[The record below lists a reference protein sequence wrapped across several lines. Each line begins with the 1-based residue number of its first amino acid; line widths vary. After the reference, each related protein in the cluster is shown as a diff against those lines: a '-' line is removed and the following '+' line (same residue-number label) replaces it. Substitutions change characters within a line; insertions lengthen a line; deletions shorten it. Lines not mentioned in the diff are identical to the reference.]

1 MAILKSKAAKAAA
14 TTLAAAETSVN
25 TANSGTAS
33 VSTLPVVPRTA
44 TADWSIADLS
54 AIYTEYRTSLV
65 SQARRMLRVDAD
77 ANEVVQ
83 EAFLKF
89 MLAAPDLDTTE
100 RAVAYLRASVNNLS
114 LNVIRARGDRPNLVA
129 LDAETT
135 QERLNEIANE
145 NHVDIDTTITAAED
159 AAIIREALSRLTS
172 DQRTALVMWEM
183 EGRSTEEIAT
193 ALNTTPANVRHIVT
207 RARQSMVRVLSEWV
221 VDETTGATALD
232 SLSNTY
238 KKAAELAQKSSKA
251 ALSLVLVLTAFLGF
265 NSMTGREGAIAPLT
279 TLTTQ
284 QEVIA
289 PVAPITDAPAV
300 VVSPSA
306 STAANAAA
314 NSLESAAKKSF
325 GMVAGVDIKTG
336 KLNFAGLDKDGIPTG
351 FTVTDASKVIGK
363 LSFNKTA
370 LPTMTENGM
379 IVSVPAITANAST
392 GPNVL
397 LAQTIKVDG
406 TGTTYEVSPSVGIA
420 GNWAPLLLSSTNTVF
435 DRLTNGNYLMTST
448 MTVDST
454 IAIDFV
460 IPTGARGS
468 DLTSAPKTIITR
480 ILLNPAKSQILAQA
494 IFISEPIT
502 KAAK

>member
-14 TTLAAAETSVN
+14 TTLADAATSV
-25 TANSGTAS
+25 TPA
-33 VSTLPVVPRTA
+33 LPVVPRTA
-44 TADWSIADLS
+44 TSDWSIADLS

-65 SQARRMLRVDAD
+65 SQARRMLRDETD

-100 RAVAYLRASVNNLS
+100 RAVAYLRASVNNLA

-129 LDAETT
+129 LDADTT

-183 EGRSTEEIAT
+183 EGRSTEEIAA
-193 ALNTTPANVRHIVT
+193 ALNTTPANVRHVVA

-238 KKAAELAQKSSKA
+238 KKAAELAQKSSKV
-251 ALSLVLVLTAFLGF
+251 ALSLILVVTAFLGF
-265 NSMTGREGAIAPLT
+265 NSMSGREGALTPIA
-279 TLTTQ
+279 TQ
-284 QEVIA
+284 Q
-289 PVAPITDAPAV
+289 DV
-300 VVSPSA
+300 VVATAPQVSTPSAVPSAVPSA
-306 STAANAAA
+306 SASASSTPA
-314 NSLESAAKKSF
+314 LETQAKKSF

-336 KLNFAGLDKDGIPTG
+336 KLTFAGLDKDGIPTG
-351 FTVTDASKVIGK
+351 FTVTDSSKVVGK
-363 LSFNKTA
+363 LFLNKNA
-370 LPTMTENGM
+370 VPTMTEGGM
-379 IVSVPAITANAST
+379 VLSVPAITANNST

-397 LAQTIKVDG
+397 VSQTIKVDG
-406 TGTTYEVSPSVGIA
+406 TGTTYEAAPSVGIA
-420 GNWAPLLLSSTNTVF
+420 GSWTPLTLSSTNTVI
-435 DRLTNGNYLMTST
+435 DRLSNGNYLVTST
-448 MTVDST
+448 MTVESAVGIDYT
-454 IAIDFV
+454 VAI
-460 IPTGARGS
+460 GAPRGY
-468 DLTSAPKTIITR
+468 DLTAAPKTITTR
-480 ILLNPAKSQILAQA
+480 LVLNPGKTQILAQA

-502 KAAK
+502 AKAAK

>member
-14 TTLAAAETSVN
+14 ATLADSAQTATSV
-25 TANSGTAS
+25 TPA
-33 VSTLPVVPRTA
+33 LPVVPRTA
-44 TADWSIADLS
+44 TSDWSIADLS

-65 SQARRMLRVDAD
+65 SQARRMLRDETD

-100 RAVAYLRASVNNLS
+100 RAVAYLRASVNNLA

-129 LDAETT
+129 LDSDTT

-183 EGRSTEEIAT
+183 EGRTTEEIAA
-193 ALNTTPANVRHIVT
+193 ALNTTPANVRHVVA

-238 KKAAELAQKSSKA
+238 KKAAELAQKSSKV
-251 ALSLVLVLTAFLGF
+251 ALSLILVVTAFLGF
-265 NSMTGREGAIAPLT
+265 NSMSGRDGALT
-279 TLTTQ
+279 PVATQ
-284 QEVIA
+284 QDVVTA
-289 PVAPITDAPAV
+289 PQDSTPSTV
-300 VVSPSA
+300 PSA
-306 STAANAAA
+306 SASASESAAA
-314 NSLESAAKKSF
+314 TPLESQAKKSF

-351 FTVTDASKVIGK
+351 FTVTDATKTLGK
-363 LSFNKTA
+363 LFYNKNTV
-370 LPTMTENGM
+370 PTMTKTGM
-379 IVSVPAITANAST
+379 SLSALAITANNAT
-392 GPNVL
+392 GPNIL

-406 TGTTYEVSPSVGIA
+406 TGTTYEAEPAVGIA
-420 GNWAPLLLSSTNTVF
+420 GNWTPLILDSTKTVI
-435 DRLTNGNYLMTST
+435 DRLSDGNYLVTST
-448 MTVDST
+448 MTVESVLDVEYT
-454 IAIDFV
+454 TPII
-460 IPTGARGS
+460 ARGY
-468 DLTSAPKTIITR
+468 DLTAAPKTITTR
-480 ILLNPAKSQILAQA
+480 LVLNPGKTQILAQA
-494 IFISEPIT
+494 IYISEPLLA

>member
-14 TTLAAAETSVN
+14 TTLADAATSV
-25 TANSGTAS
+25 TPA
-33 VSTLPVVPRTA
+33 LPVVPRTA
-44 TADWSIADLS
+44 TSDWSIADLS

-65 SQARRMLRVDAD
+65 SQARRMLRDETD

-100 RAVAYLRASVNNLS
+100 RAVAYLRASVNNLA

-129 LDAETT
+129 LDADTT

-183 EGRSTEEIAT
+183 EGRSTEEIAA
-193 ALNTTPANVRHIVT
+193 ALNTTPANVRHVVA

-238 KKAAELAQKSSKA
+238 KKAAELAQKSSKV
-251 ALSLVLVLTAFLGF
+251 ALSLILVVTAFLGF
-265 NSMTGREGAIAPLT
+265 NSMTGREGALTPIA
-279 TLTTQ
+279 TQ
-284 QEVIA
+284 QDVVASA
-289 PVAPITDAPAV
+289 PQ
-300 VVSPSA
+300 VSTPSTLPSA
-306 STAANAAA
+306 AASASATATPA
-314 NSLESAAKKSF
+314 LESQAKKSF

-336 KLNFAGLDKDGIPTG
+336 KLAFAGLDKDGIPTG
-351 FTVTDASKVIGK
+351 FTVTDASKVVGK
-363 LSFNKTA
+363 LFLNKNA
-370 LPTMTENGM
+370 VPTMTEGGM
-379 IVSVPAITANAST
+379 ILSVPAITANNAT
-392 GPNVL
+392 GPNIL
-397 LAQTIKVDG
+397 LSQTIKVDG
-406 TGTTYEVSPSVGIA
+406 TGTTYEAAPSVGIA
-420 GNWAPLLLSSTNTVF
+420 GSWTPLILSSTNTVI
-435 DRLTNGNYLMTST
+435 DRLSNGNYLVTST
-448 MTVDST
+448 MTVDSVVDIDFT
-454 IAIDFV
+454 IA
-460 IPTGARGS
+460 TGVRGY
-468 DLTSAPKTIITR
+468 DLTAAPKTITTR
-480 ILLNPAKSQILAQA
+480 LVLNPGKTQILAQA

-502 KAAK
+502 AKAAK

>member
-14 TTLAAAETSVN
+14 TTLADAATSV
-25 TANSGTAS
+25 TPA
-33 VSTLPVVPRTA
+33 LPVVPRTA
-44 TADWSIADLS
+44 TSDWSIADLS

-65 SQARRMLRVDAD
+65 SQARRMLRDETD

-100 RAVAYLRASVNNLS
+100 RAVAYLRASVNNLA

-183 EGRSTEEIAT
+183 EGRSTEEIAA
-193 ALNTTPANVRHIVT
+193 ALNTTPANVRHVVA

-221 VDETTGATALD
+221 VDEKTGATALD
-232 SLSNTY
+232 SLSTTY
-238 KKAAELAQKSSKA
+238 KKAAELAQKSSKV
-251 ALSLVLVLTAFLGF
+251 ALSLILVVTAFLGF
-265 NSMTGREGAIAPLT
+265 NSMTGREGALTPIAT
-279 TLTTQ
+279 RQ
-284 QEVIA
+284 DVVA
-289 PVAPITDAPAV
+289 AVAPQ
-300 VVSPSA
+300 VSTPSTLPTAAASA
-306 STAANAAA
+306 SATPA
-314 NSLESAAKKSF
+314 LESQAKKSF

-336 KLNFAGLDKDGIPTG
+336 KLAFAGLDKDGIPTG
-351 FTVTDASKVIGK
+351 FTVTDASKVVGK
-363 LSFNKTA
+363 LFLNKNA
-370 LPTMTENGM
+370 VPTMTEGGM
-379 IVSVPAITANAST
+379 LLSVPAITANNAT

-397 LAQTIKVDG
+397 LSQTIKVDG
-406 TGTTYEVSPSVGIA
+406 TGTTYEAAPSVGIA
-420 GNWAPLLLSSTNTVF
+420 GSWTPLILSSTNTVI
-435 DRLTNGNYLMTST
+435 DRLSNGNYLVTST
-448 MTVDST
+448 MTVDSV
-454 IAIDFV
+454 IGIDFK
-460 IPTGARGS
+460 IATGIRGY
-468 DLTSAPKTIITR
+468 DLTAAPKTITTR
-480 ILLNPAKSQILAQA
+480 LVLNPGKTQILAQA

-502 KAAK
+502 AKAAK

>member
-14 TTLAAAETSVN
+14 TTLADAATSV
-25 TANSGTAS
+25 TPA
-33 VSTLPVVPRTA
+33 LPVVPRTA
-44 TADWSIADLS
+44 TSDWSIADLS

-65 SQARRMLRVDAD
+65 SQARRMLRDETD

-100 RAVAYLRASVNNLS
+100 RAVAYLRASVNNLA

-129 LDAETT
+129 LDADTT
-135 QERLNEIANE
+135 QERLAEIANE

-183 EGRSTEEIAT
+183 EGRSTEEIAA
-193 ALNTTPANVRHIVT
+193 ALNTTPANVRHVVA

-238 KKAAELAQKSSKA
+238 KKAAELAQKSSKV
-251 ALSLVLVLTAFLGF
+251 ALSLILVVTAFLGF
-265 NSMTGREGAIAPLT
+265 NSMTGREGALTPIA
-279 TLTTQ
+279 TQ
-284 QEVIA
+284 QDVVVA
-289 PVAPITDAPAV
+289 VAPQ
-300 VVSPSA
+300 VSTPSTLPSA
-306 STAANAAA
+306 AASASATPA
-314 NSLESAAKKSF
+314 LESQAKKSF

-336 KLNFAGLDKDGIPTG
+336 KLAFAGLDKDGIPTG
-351 FTVTDASKVIGK
+351 FTVTDASKVVGK
-363 LSFNKTA
+363 LFLNKNA
-370 LPTMTENGM
+370 APTMTEGGM
-379 IVSVPAITANAST
+379 VLSVPAITANNAT

-397 LAQTIKVDG
+397 LSQTIKVDG
-406 TGTTYEVSPSVGIA
+406 TGTTYEGSPSVGIA
-420 GNWAPLLLSSTNTVF
+420 GSWTPLIISSANTVI
-435 DRLTNGNYLMTST
+435 DRLSNGNYLITST
-448 MTVDST
+448 MTVESVIDSDFI
-454 IAIDFV
+454 IA
-460 IPTGARGS
+460 TGVRGY
-468 DLTSAPKTIITR
+468 DLTEAPKTITTR
-480 ILLNPAKSQILAQA
+480 LVLNPGKTQILAQA

-502 KAAK
+502 AKAAK

>member
-14 TTLAAAETSVN
+14 TTLADAATSV
-25 TANSGTAS
+25 TPA
-33 VSTLPVVPRTA
+33 LPVVPRTA
-44 TADWSIADLS
+44 TSDWSIADLS

-65 SQARRMLRVDAD
+65 SQARRMLRDETD

-100 RAVAYLRASVNNLS
+100 RAVAYLRASVNNLA

-129 LDAETT
+129 LDADTT

-183 EGRSTEEIAT
+183 EGRSTEEIAA
-193 ALNTTPANVRHIVT
+193 ALNTTPANVRHVVA

-238 KKAAELAQKSSKA
+238 KKAAELAQKSSKV
-251 ALSLVLVLTAFLGF
+251 ALSLILVVTAFLGF
-265 NSMTGREGAIAPLT
+265 NSMTGREGALTPIA
-279 TLTTQ
+279 TQ
-284 QEVIA
+284 QDVVTT
-289 PVAPITDAPAV
+289 VAPQVSTPSTPAITSTVPSAAA
-300 VVSPSA
+300 SASA
-306 STAANAAA
+306 STAATP
-314 NSLESAAKKSF
+314 LESQAKKSF

-336 KLNFAGLDKDGIPTG
+336 KLSFAGLDKDGIPTG
-351 FTVTDASKVIGK
+351 FTVTDASKVVGK
-363 LSFNKTA
+363 LFLNKNA
-370 LPTMTENGM
+370 APTMTEGGM
-379 IVSVPAITANAST
+379 LLSVPAITANNAT
-392 GPNVL
+392 GPNIL
-397 LAQTIKVDG
+397 LSQTIKVDG
-406 TGTTYEVSPSVGIA
+406 TGTTYEPAPSVGIA
-420 GNWAPLLLSSTNTVF
+420 GSWTPLILSSTNTVI
-435 DRLTNGNYLMTST
+435 DRLSNGNYLVTST
-448 MTVDST
+448 MTVESAVGIDYT
-454 IAIDFV
+454 VAI
-460 IPTGARGS
+460 GAPRGY
-468 DLTSAPKTIITR
+468 DLVAAPKTITTR
-480 ILLNPAKSQILAQA
+480 LVLNPGKTQILAQA

-502 KAAK
+502 AKAAK

>member
-14 TTLAAAETSVN
+14 TTLADAATSV
-25 TANSGTAS
+25 TPA
-33 VSTLPVVPRTA
+33 LPVVPRTA
-44 TADWSIADLS
+44 TSDWSIADLS

-65 SQARRMLRVDAD
+65 SQARRMLRDETD

-100 RAVAYLRASVNNLS
+100 RAVAYLRASVNNLA

-129 LDAETT
+129 LDADTT
-135 QERLNEIANE
+135 QERLDAIANE

-183 EGRSTEEIAT
+183 EGRSTEEIAA
-193 ALNTTPANVRHIVT
+193 ALNTTPANVRHVVA

-238 KKAAELAQKSSKA
+238 KKAAELAQKSSKV
-251 ALSLVLVLTAFLGF
+251 ALSLILVVTAFLGF
-265 NSMTGREGAIAPLT
+265 NSMTGREGALTPIA
-279 TLTTQ
+279 TQ
-284 QEVIA
+284 QDVVA
-289 PVAPITDAPAV
+289 VAPQVSTPITVPTAAA
-300 VVSPSA
+300 SA
-306 STAANAAA
+306 SASASATPA
-314 NSLESAAKKSF
+314 LESQAKKSF

-336 KLNFAGLDKDGIPTG
+336 KLAFAGLDKDGIPTG
-351 FTVTDASKVIGK
+351 FTVTDASKVVGK
-363 LSFNKTA
+363 LFLNKNA
-370 LPTMTENGM
+370 APTMTEGGM
-379 IVSVPAITANAST
+379 VLSVPAITANSTT
-392 GPNVL
+392 GPNIL
-397 LAQTIKVDG
+397 LSQTIKVDG
-406 TGTTYEVSPSVGIA
+406 TGTTYEGSPSVGIA
-420 GNWAPLLLSSTNTVF
+420 GSWTPLNLSSANTVI
-435 DRLTNGNYLMTST
+435 DRLSNGNYLVTST
-448 MTVDST
+448 MTVESAVDIDFT
-454 IAIDFV
+454 IA
-460 IPTGARGS
+460 TGVRGY
-468 DLTSAPKTIITR
+468 DLTAAPKTITTR
-480 ILLNPAKSQILAQA
+480 LVLNPSKTQILAQA

>member
-1 MAILKSKAAKAAA
+1 MAIIKSKAAKAAA
-14 TTLAAAETSVN
+14 TTLADAATSV
-25 TANSGTAS
+25 TPA
-33 VSTLPVVPRTA
+33 LPVVPRTA
-44 TADWSIADLS
+44 TSDWSIADLS

-65 SQARRMLRVDAD
+65 SQARRMLRDETD

-100 RAVAYLRASVNNLS
+100 RAVAYLRASVNNLA

-129 LDAETT
+129 LDADTT

-183 EGRSTEEIAT
+183 EGRSTEEIAA
-193 ALNTTPANVRHIVT
+193 ALNTTPANVRHVVA

-238 KKAAELAQKSSKA
+238 KKAAELAQKSSKV
-251 ALSLVLVLTAFLGF
+251 ALSLILVVTAFLGF
-265 NSMTGREGAIAPLT
+265 NSMTGREGALTPIA
-279 TLTTQ
+279 TQ
-284 QEVIA
+284 QDVVVA
-289 PVAPITDAPAV
+289 VAPQVSTPITV
-300 VVSPSA
+300 PSA
-306 STAANAAA
+306 AASASASATATPA
-314 NSLESAAKKSF
+314 LESQAKKSF

-336 KLNFAGLDKDGIPTG
+336 KLAFAGLDKDGIPTG
-351 FTVTDASKVIGK
+351 FTVTDSSKVVGK
-363 LSFNKTA
+363 LFLNKNA
-370 LPTMTENGM
+370 APTMTEGGM
-379 IVSVPAITANAST
+379 LLSVPAITANNAT

-397 LAQTIKVDG
+397 LSQTIKVDG
-406 TGTTYEVSPSVGIA
+406 TGTTYEAAPSVGIA
-420 GNWAPLLLSSTNTVF
+420 GSWTPLTLSSTNTVI
-435 DRLTNGNYLMTST
+435 DRLSNGNYLVTST
-448 MTVDST
+448 MTVDSVVDIDFT
-454 IAIDFV
+454 IA
-460 IPTGARGS
+460 TGVRGY
-468 DLTSAPKTIITR
+468 DLTAAPKTITTR
-480 ILLNPAKSQILAQA
+480 LVLNPGKTQILAQA

-502 KAAK
+502 AKATK

>member
-14 TTLAAAETSVN
+14 ATLADSAQTATSV
-25 TANSGTAS
+25 TPA
-33 VSTLPVVPRTA
+33 LPVVPRTA
-44 TADWSIADLS
+44 TSDWSIADLS

-65 SQARRMLRVDAD
+65 SQARRMLRDETD

-89 MLAAPDLDTTE
+89 MLAAPDLDTTD
-100 RAVAYLRASVNNLS
+100 RAVAYLRASVNNLA

-129 LDAETT
+129 LDSDTT

-183 EGRSTEEIAT
+183 EGRSTEEIAA
-193 ALNTTPANVRHIVT
+193 ALNTTPANVRHVVA

-238 KKAAELAQKSSKA
+238 KKAAELAQKSSKV
-251 ALSLVLVLTAFLGF
+251 ALSLILVVTAFLGF
-265 NSMTGREGAIAPLT
+265 NSMSGRDGALT
-279 TLTTQ
+279 PVATQ
-284 QEVIA
+284 QDV
-289 PVAPITDAPAV
+289 VAPALQDSTPSTV
-300 VVSPSA
+300 PSA
-306 STAANAAA
+306 TASASASAVSTP
-314 NSLESAAKKSF
+314 LESQAKKSF

-351 FTVTDASKVIGK
+351 FTVTDATKTLGK
-363 LSFNKTA
+363 LFYNKSTV
-370 LPTMTENGM
+370 PTMTKSGM
-379 IVSVPAITANAST
+379 SLSALAITANNAT
-392 GPNVL
+392 GPNIL

-406 TGTTYEVSPSVGIA
+406 TGTTYEAEPAVGIA
-420 GNWAPLLLSSTNTVF
+420 GAWTPLILDSTKTVI
-435 DRLTNGNYLMTST
+435 DRLSDGNYLVTAT
-448 MTVDST
+448 MTVESALGAEYT
-454 IAIDFV
+454 TPI
-460 IPTGARGS
+460 TARGY
-468 DLTSAPKTIITR
+468 DLTAAPQTITTR
-480 ILLNPAKSQILAQA
+480 LVLNPGKTQILAQA
-494 IFISEPIT
+494 IYISEPLVA